1 MRRGTVLAL
10 ALVATVA
17 VSIWAAYL
25 PDDELAP
32 PVSAGQ
38 REPIRVAHQ
47 GRPVAPAAAAAPS
60 PAPLTPR
67 ANLAMAARTAPS
79 ATTADVFDGDSWTKP
94 PPAPAAPPTPPP
106 PQLPFTYSGRMEVAG
121 KESFL
126 LLEGARTHIVPLG
139 AEVQGF
145 RLESTNAQSLNFLH
159 VATKQRVSL
168 ALKP

>member
-25 PDDELAP
+25 PDDELTPTLNARH
-32 PVSAGQ
+32 

-47 GRPVAPAAAAAPS
+47 GRPVAPATPAAPTS
-60 PAPLTPR
+60 APLTPR
-67 ANLAMAARTAPS
+67 ANLALAARTAPS
-79 ATTADVFDGDSWTKP
+79 ATAADVFDGDSWTKP
-94 PPAPAAPPTPPP
+94 PPAPAAPPTPP

-145 RLESTNAQSLNFLH
+145 RLESTDPQSLNFLH